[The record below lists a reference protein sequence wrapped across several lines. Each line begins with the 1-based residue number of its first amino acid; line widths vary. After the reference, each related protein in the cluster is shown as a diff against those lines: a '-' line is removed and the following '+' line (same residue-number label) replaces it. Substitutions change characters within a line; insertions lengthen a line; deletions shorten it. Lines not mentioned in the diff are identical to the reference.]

1 VDNYKEHFLLD
12 TESVKK
18 YVIDKLGYFNS
29 GDEIEA
35 SEIGDGN
42 INYVFKIWAP
52 KTGKSIIVKQAD
64 KLLRSSGRPLDMY
77 RSRIEAEVLEI
88 QNRLTPQFVPE
99 VYFYDEDMFALSM
112 EDISDY
118 KNLRTE
124 LMKGK
129 SFDHLAE
136 NISTFLVDTLLP
148 TTDLFLSRSE
158 KKSNVK
164 KFINPELCDIS
175 EDLVFTEPYWDYK
188 KRNIILDED
197 FDFVRENLYE
207 DHSLHFEVAKLRDHF
222 MNYPQALIHGDLH
235 SGSIFVNDRGMKIID
250 PEFAF
255 YGPIGYDIGNVI
267 GNLCLSW
274 INKEFTDSDN
284 IEFIKW
290 IKETIQNIVINLIK
304 KSLDKLNDKLEN
316 DLYDNDLFKDYYI
329 RKITKDTL
337 GYAGT
342 EMIRRVVG
350 DAKVLEVTSVKD
362 IEIRIPM
369 ERAMIKAGIYL
380 IKSREMP
387 YDIERTVS
395 DLEKIIKDAKES
407 EMRGIG

>member
-1 VDNYKEHFLLD
+1 MDNYNEHFLLD

-18 YVIDKLGYFNS
+18 YVIDKLGYFKS
-29 GDEIEA
+29 SDEIEA

-42 INYVFKIWAP
+42 INYVFKIWEP
-52 KTGKSIIVKQAD
+52 LTGKSIIVKQAD

-77 RSRIEAEVLEI
+77 RNRIEAEILKI
-88 QNRLTPQFVPE
+88 QNRLSPEFVPE
-99 VYFYDEDMFALSM
+99 VYFYDEDMYVLSM
-112 EDISDY
+112 EDISEY

-124 LMKGK
+124 LIKGK

-148 TTDLFLSRSE
+148 TTDLFMSRSE
-158 KKSNVK
+158 KKSYVK
-164 KFINPELCDIS
+164 KFMNPELCDIS

-188 KRNIILDED
+188 KRNIILGDN
-197 FDFVRENLYE
+197 FDFVRENLYK
-207 DHSLHFEVAKLRDHF
+207 DYLLHFEVAKLRNHF

-235 SGSIFVNDRGMKIID
+235 SGSIFANNKGIKIID

-284 IEFIKW
+284 KEFIKW
-290 IKETIQNIVINLIK
+290 IKDTIQNIVINLEK
-304 KSLDKLNDKLEN
+304 KSIDKLSDKLEN
-316 DLYDNDLFKDYYI
+316 ELYNNDLFKEYTI
-329 RKITKDTL
+329 RKIIQDTL

-350 DAKVLEVTSVKD
+350 DSKVLEVTSVENL
-362 IEIRIPM
+362 EIRIPM

-380 IKSREMP
+380 IKNREMP

-395 DLEKIIKDAKES
+395 DLEKIIKDAK
-407 EMRGIG
+407 

>member
-1 VDNYKEHFLLD
+1 
-12 TESVKK
+12 
-18 YVIDKLGYFNS
+18 
-29 GDEIEA
+29 
-35 SEIGDGN
+35 
-42 INYVFKIWAP
+42 
-52 KTGKSIIVKQAD
+52 
-64 KLLRSSGRPLDMY
+64 MY
-77 RSRIEAEVLEI
+77 
-88 QNRLTPQFVPE
+88 
-99 VYFYDEDMFALSM
+99 ALSM
-112 EDISDY
+112 KDISDY

-164 KFINPELCDIS
+164 KFMNPELCDIS

-188 KRNIILDED
+188 KRNIILED
-197 FDFVRENLYE
+197 NFDFVRNHLYE
-207 DHSLHFEVAKLRDHF
+207 DQLLHFEVAKLRDHF

-284 IEFIKW
+284 IEFIKS
-290 IKETIQNIVINLIK
+290 IKETIQDIVIKVEN
-304 KSLDKLNDKLEN
+304 KSTDKLSDKLEN

-329 RKITKDTL
+329 RNFIQDTL

-350 DAKVLEVTSVKD
+350 DAKVMEVTSVENVD
-362 IEIRIPM
+362 IRIPM

-380 IKSREMP
+380 IKNREMP
-387 YDIERTVS
+387 YDIERTVT
-395 DLEKIIKDAKES
+395 DLEKIIKDAK
-407 EMRGIG
+407 